1 MSRRIRPPHA
11 RTGTH
16 LRVLAVMES
25 EPKPLTA
32 DKIAQQLGMRL
43 DGVQSCLIAMARRG
57 EVVRLD
63 GKPGKPFRYRRGELH
78 ATPGH

>member
-1 MSRRIRPPHA
+1 MSRRIHPPHA

-43 DGVQSCLIAMARRG
+43 DGV
-57 EVVRLD
+57 
-63 GKPGKPFRYRRGELH
+63 
-78 ATPGH
+78 